1 MRHNKIMWFFVLIA
15 ALSLAGCSLASGEPV
30 PAGQVQRGPLP
41 GEEVTVPVAE
51 PVLAEG
57 AAIFA
62 DDCEACHGADGAG
75 GELASTLLEQ
85 GAELPDMSD
94 FALAA
99 DRTPQEWFTVITN
112 GTVSQGG
119 LMPPWSGS
127 LSEDE
132 RWSVTYYVYTLA
144 LPGGPDVYLDY
155 GQSVYE
161 DSLVACYGQN
171 GEELGMDENSTATAQ
186 SIGRLAQLIGSDANC
201 AAAADLS
208 EDDLNAAAAYILM
221 LPADTALDS
230 VEMAEEDPA
239 PGEETATEP
248 EPTAV
253 AEAETDDEEEPVDPD
268 EVIEMELITGSVS
281 GAVDLP
287 EGRDLPAEEV
297 TVTLRGVTLDMSNAI
312 VTFYEDSA
320 VLDEDGAY
328 AFDEIPLDVPNSGY
342 IVTLTLNGREYSNG
356 AMVEEGVTEFDIP
369 VVVLNDTTD
378 PGVIT
383 VDSTHLIVTPGEG
396 NVEVMQLNSY
406 SNTSDAVFT
415 TDDPAETEVPRSV
428 GVSVP
433 GEASG
438 LEFQDGAF
446 GMRYIPGDGGMVYD
460 TQPVYPGEGAMTMVL
475 RYLLPSQRTIT
486 LDLMQPYDVNTVSV
500 MVAEGMEV
508 TNEDFSVGRS
518 AEFDGVTYTVY
529 NGSGVAAGEDLVIEL
544 KRASSIPIV
553 SIIGI
558 AVAVGALGG
567 VVYLIATG
575 ALKPIEDEEEAEDT
589 DEPEDGPPASTS
601 MGGRAQELVAEIQ
614 ALDQDFAEGKLNRIE
629 YEAKRAELKREL
641 AGYL

>member
-1 MRHNKIMWFFVLIA
+1 MRHSKIMLFSMLTA
-15 ALSLAGCSLASGEPV
+15 ALALAGCSLASGEPV
-30 PAGQVQRGPLP
+30 PASQVQRGPLP
-41 GEEVTVPVAE
+41 GEEVTVPVAV
-51 PVLAEG
+51 PVLSEG

-62 DDCEACHGADGAG
+62 DDCEECHGADGAG
-75 GELASTLLEQ
+75 GVRASALAEL

-112 GTVSQGG
+112 GTIPQGG
-119 LMPPWSGS
+119 LMPQWSRS
-127 LSEDE
+127 LNDAE
-132 RWSVTYYVYTLA
+132 RWSVAYYVYTLSMS
-144 LPGGPDVYLDY
+144 GGPEVYLDY

-161 DSLVACYGQN
+161 GALAACYGEN
-171 GEELGMDENSTATAQ
+171 GDELGMDESSTATSQ
-186 SIGRLAQLIGSDANC
+186 SIGRLAALISSDANC

-208 EDDLNAAAAYILM
+208 EDDLNAAATYILM
-221 LPADTALDS
+221 LPADTTLDT
-230 VEMAEEDPA
+230 VEVAEEDADPA
-239 PGEETATEP
+239 EESEP
-248 EPTAV
+248 
-253 AEAETDDEEEPVDPD
+253 AEAAEDEAENEEEPLDPD

-281 GAVDLP
+281 GAVELP
-287 EGRDLPAEEV
+287 EGHDLPDEDV
-297 TVTLRGVTLDMSNAI
+297 TVTLRGVTLDMSNSI

-320 VLDEDGAY
+320 VLDDDGAY
-328 AFDEIPLDVPNSGY
+328 SFEEIPLDVPNSGY

-356 AMVEEGVTEFDIP
+356 TMVEEGVTEFDIP

-396 NVEVMQLNSY
+396 NIEVMQLNSY
-406 SNTSDAVFT
+406 SNASDAVFT
-415 TDDPAETEVPRSV
+415 TDDPAGTELPRSV

-433 GEASG
+433 FEASG

-446 GMRYIPGDGGMVYD
+446 GMRYIPGDDGMVYD
-460 TQPVYPGEGAMTMVL
+460 TQPVYPGDGAMTMVL
-475 RYLLPSQRTIT
+475 RYLLPSERRVT
-486 LDLMQPYDVNTVSV
+486 LELMQPYDVSTVSV

-508 TNEDFSVGRS
+508 INEDFAIGRT

-529 NGSGVAAGEDLVIEL
+529 NGRGVAAGEDLVIEL
-544 KRASSIPIV
+544 KRGSSIPIV

-575 ALKPIEDEEEAEDT
+575 ALKPLEEDADDM
-589 DEPEDGPPASTS
+589 DEPENGPPASTS

-614 ALDQDFAEGKLNRIE
+614 ALDQDFAEGRINRIE

-641 AGYL
+641 ARYL